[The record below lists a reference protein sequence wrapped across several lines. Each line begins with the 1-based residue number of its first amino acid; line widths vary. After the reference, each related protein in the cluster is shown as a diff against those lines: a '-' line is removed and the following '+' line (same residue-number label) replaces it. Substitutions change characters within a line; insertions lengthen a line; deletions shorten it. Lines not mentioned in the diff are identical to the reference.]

1 MSVGLGNIDRGDNK
15 MPGLNNWSP
24 ILPETVWSKV
34 ASALRQELGDGPYNS
49 YVAPSALKVTI
60 DGDPVLVTPTVYA
73 RDWFQRNA
81 LRRIHELW
89 AQFDPEGRVLD
100 LQSRIDFD
108 TCERQ
113 RQAQKALSET
123 LDVAKSASR
132 SESDMPLSSVKT
144 NDAAI
149 VADTGVAKPV
159 ELSGLEAAQA
169 QARADLNRIA
179 GLQDRLTFETFVAG
193 RGNEFAYTMSRQ
205 VAGWGDGHFNP
216 VFFHGP
222 YGYGKTHLL
231 NAIAWEA
238 KVRRPDAKIVY
249 LTAEKFTNTF
259 VKAVMDR
266 SQSVFKEEIRSA
278 DLLLIDDVHFI
289 GGKTSSQE
297 ELFHTLTALIE
308 KNRRVVFTAD
318 RPPTQLTEI
327 EARLR
332 SHLSSGLVCALDVA
346 DQALRIG
353 IIERKLEQ
361 LSRRL
366 GLSRMPHVDV
376 LQFIADSVPG
386 SIRELEGAV
395 NTLAASAGARLGSL
409 TLDEAMALLQPNLK
423 VSVER
428 RVTVD
433 EIQKLTAD
441 HFSLKQADLLSERR
455 TRSVARPR
463 QVAMWL
469 CKQHT
474 TRSYPDIGRRF
485 GGRDHTTVLHAVK
498 KIEELLQSDE
508 QIARDVEA
516 LTRKLRSN

>member
-1 MSVGLGNIDRGDNK
+1 
-15 MPGLNNWSP
+15 MPGVNNNWSP
-24 ILPETVWSKV
+24 VLPEAVWTQV
-34 ASALRQELGDGPYNS
+34 ATALRHELGEGAYNS
-49 YVAPSALKVTI
+49 YVAPSALRQGPL
-60 DGDPVLVTPTVYA
+60 GDPVLVTPTLYA
-73 RDWFQRNA
+73 RDWFARNA
-81 LRRIHELW
+81 LKRANELW
-89 AQFDPEGRVLD
+89 AQIDPEHRLLD
-100 LQSRIDFD
+100 LKSRVEFD
-108 TCERQ
+108 D
-113 RQAQKALSET
+113 QAGRA
-123 LDVAKSASR
+123 
-132 SESDMPLSSVKT
+132 
-144 NDAAI
+144 
-149 VADTGVAKPV
+149 G
-159 ELSGLEAAQA
+159 AQ
-169 QARADLNRIA
+169 A
-179 GLQDRLTFETFVAG
+179 GLQAAVASSSAPPQPQAPAAMPVVSFHDAAARVTGLQERLTFDTFVPG

-205 VAGWGDGHFNP
+205 VASWADGHFNP

-238 KVRRPDAKIVY
+238 RARRADAKVVY
-249 LTAEKFTNTF
+249 LTAEKFTSAF
-259 VKAVMDR
+259 VKSLQDR
-266 SQSVFKEEIRSA
+266 STAAFKEELRGA

-297 ELFHTLTALIE
+297 ELFHTLTALLE
-308 KNRRVVFTAD
+308 NNKRVVFTAD
-318 RPPTQLTEI
+318 RPPSQLSEI

-346 DQALRIG
+346 DQSLRMG
-353 IIERKLEQ
+353 IIERKLDH
-361 LSRRL
+361 LARRL
-366 GLSRMPHVDV
+366 GVAQKPQHDV
-376 LQFIADSVPG
+376 LQFLADRVPG

-423 VSVER
+423 VSAER

-433 EIQKLTAD
+433 EIQKLTAE
-441 HFSLKQADLLSERR
+441 HFALKQADLLSERR

-498 KIEELLQSDE
+498 KVEELLQSDE
-508 QIARDVEA
+508 QIAKDVEA
-516 LTRKLRSN
+516 LTRKLRG

>member
-1 MSVGLGNIDRGDNK
+1 
-15 MPGLNNWSP
+15 MPGVNNWSP
-24 ILPETVWSKV
+24 IQPEMVWTKV
-34 ASALRQELGDGPYNS
+34 ASALRHELGEGPYNS
-49 YVAPSALKVTI
+49 YVAPSALRQNPL
-60 DGDPVLVTPTVYA
+60 GDPVLVTPTLYA
-73 RDWFQRNA
+73 RDWFARNA
-81 LRRIHELW
+81 LRRANELW
-89 AQFDPEGRVLD
+89 AQHDPDHRSLELKSRAEFDD
-100 LQSRIDFD
+100 QS
-108 TCERQ
+108 
-113 RQAQKALSET
+113 
-123 LDVAKSASR
+123 KSAPMTPVTRTDSAENAPAAPVV
-132 SESDMPLSSVKT
+132 SFQ
-144 NDAAI
+144 DA
-149 VADTGVAKPV
+149 VARV
-159 ELSGLEAAQA
+159 
-169 QARADLNRIA
+169 A
-179 GLQDRLTFETFVAG
+179 GLQERLTFETFVPG

-205 VAGWGDGHFNP
+205 VATWADGHFNP

-238 KVRRPDAKIVY
+238 KARRQDAKVVY
-249 LTAEKFTNTF
+249 LTAEKFTSTF
-259 VKAVMDR
+259 VKSLQDR
-266 SQSVFKEEIRSA
+266 STAAFKDELRSA

-297 ELFHTLTALIE
+297 ELFHTLTALLE
-308 KNRRVVFTAD
+308 NNKRVVFTAD
-318 RPPTQLTEI
+318 RPPSHLNEI

-346 DQALRIG
+346 DQSLRMG
-353 IIERKLEQ
+353 IIERKLDQ
-361 LSRRL
+361 LAKRL
-366 GLSRMPHVDV
+366 GVAQKPQHDV
-376 LQFIADSVPG
+376 LQFLADRVPG

-423 VSVER
+423 VSAER

-441 HFSLKQADLLSERR
+441 HFALKQADLLSERR

-498 KIEELLQSDE
+498 KVEELLQSDE
-508 QIARDVEA
+508 QIAKDVEA
-516 LTRKLRSN
+516 LTRKLRG

>member
-1 MSVGLGNIDRGDNK
+1 MG
-15 MPGLNNWSP
+15 
-24 ILPETVWSKV
+24 E
-34 ASALRQELGDGPYNS
+34 GPYNS
-49 YVAPSALKVTI
+49 YVAPSALRQNPL
-60 DGDPVLVTPTVYA
+60 GDPVLVTPTLYA
-73 RDWFQRNA
+73 RDWFARNA
-81 LRRIHELW
+81 LRRANELW
-89 AQFDPEGRVLD
+89 AQHDPDHRSLELKSRAEFDDQSKAAPVTPVTRVD
-100 LQSRIDFD
+100 
-108 TCERQ
+108 
-113 RQAQKALSET
+113 
-123 LDVAKSASR
+123 SA
-132 SESDMPLSSVKT
+132 ESAPPPSAMAPVV
-144 NDAAI
+144 NFHDAA
-149 VADTGVAKPV
+149 
-159 ELSGLEAAQA
+159 
-169 QARADLNRIA
+169 ARVA
-179 GLQDRLTFETFVAG
+179 GLQERLTFETFVPG

-205 VAGWGDGHFNP
+205 VATWADGHFNP

-238 KVRRPDAKIVY
+238 KARRQDAKVVY
-249 LTAEKFTNTF
+249 LTAEKFTSTF
-259 VKAVMDR
+259 VKSLQDR
-266 SQSVFKEEIRSA
+266 STAAFKDELRSA

-297 ELFHTLTALIE
+297 ELFHTLTALLE
-308 KNRRVVFTAD
+308 NNKRVVFTAD
-318 RPPTQLTEI
+318 RPPSHLNEI

-346 DQALRIG
+346 DQSLRMG
-353 IIERKLEQ
+353 IIERKLDQ
-361 LSRRL
+361 LAKRL
-366 GLSRMPHVDV
+366 GVAQKPQHDV
-376 LQFIADSVPG
+376 LQFLADRVPG

-423 VSVER
+423 VSAER

-441 HFSLKQADLLSERR
+441 HFALKQADLLSERR

-498 KIEELLQSDE
+498 KVEELLQSDE
-508 QIARDVEA
+508 QIAKDVEA
-516 LTRKLRSN
+516 LTRKLRG

>member
-1 MSVGLGNIDRGDNK
+1 
-15 MPGLNNWSP
+15 MPSIQSWSP

-34 ASALRQELGDGPYNS
+34 ATILRRELGEGPFNS
-49 YVAPSALKVTI
+49 YVAPSSVRPGPY
-60 DGDPVLVTPTVYA
+60 GDPVLVTPTAYA
-73 RDWFQRNA
+73 RDWIARNA
-81 LRRIHELW
+81 ARRAQELW
-89 AQFDPEGRVLD
+89 TQHDPDSRVLEIK
-100 LQSRIDFD
+100 SRVEYEDQ
-108 TCERQ
+108 T
-113 RQAQKALSET
+113 RQAPLAGAAET
-123 LDVAKSASR
+123 PVVDAPAPAAPQ
-132 SESDMPLSSVKT
+132 MPIVEI
-144 NDAAI
+144 AANRI
-149 VADTGVAKPV
+149 
-159 ELSGLEAAQA
+159 SGLQE
-169 QARADLNRIA
+169 
-179 GLQDRLTFETFVAG
+179 RLTFESFVSG

-205 VAGWGDGHFNP
+205 VASWADGHFNP

-231 NAIAWEA
+231 NAIGWEA
-238 KVRRPDAKIVY
+238 QSRRPDARIVY
-249 LTAEKFTNTF
+249 LTAEKFTSTF
-259 VKAVMDR
+259 VKALMDK
-266 SQSVFKEEIRSA
+266 STAAFKDEVRGA
-278 DLLLIDDVHFI
+278 DLLLVDDVHFI

-297 ELFHTLTALIE
+297 ELFHTLTSLIE
-308 KNRRVVFTAD
+308 NNRRVVFTAD
-318 RPPTQLTEI
+318 RPPSQLTEI

-346 DQALRIG
+346 DQSLRMG

-361 LSRRL
+361 LSQRIGSSGQAPRA
-366 GLSRMPHVDV
+366 DV
-376 LQFIADSVPG
+376 LHFLAERVPG

-395 NTLAASAGARLGSL
+395 NTLVASAGPRLGSL
-409 TLDEAMALLQPNLK
+409 TLEEAMALLQPNLK
-423 VSVER
+423 VAVER

-441 HFSLKQADLLSERR
+441 HFGLKQADLLSERR

-498 KIEELLQSDE
+498 KVEELLQADD

-516 LTRKLRSN
+516 LTRKLRNT